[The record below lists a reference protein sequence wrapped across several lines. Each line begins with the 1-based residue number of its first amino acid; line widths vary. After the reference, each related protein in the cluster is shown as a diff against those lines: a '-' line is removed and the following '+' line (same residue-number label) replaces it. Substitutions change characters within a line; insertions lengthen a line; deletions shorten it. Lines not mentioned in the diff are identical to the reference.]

1 MALLLLLTLLNI
13 CEPTAPLIR
22 LEQSPQRS
30 CTDMKTKAQ
39 KKISKV
45 MTEFGKGKLTTNKKV
60 VTNPKQAVAIAL
72 SEAGMSKPKG
82 KK

>member
-1 MALLLLLTLLNI
+1 
-13 CEPTAPLIR
+13 
-22 LEQSPQRS
+22 
-30 CTDMKTKAQ
+30 MKTKAQ

-72 SEAGMSKPKG
+72 SEAGKAKPKG
-82 KK
+82 MK